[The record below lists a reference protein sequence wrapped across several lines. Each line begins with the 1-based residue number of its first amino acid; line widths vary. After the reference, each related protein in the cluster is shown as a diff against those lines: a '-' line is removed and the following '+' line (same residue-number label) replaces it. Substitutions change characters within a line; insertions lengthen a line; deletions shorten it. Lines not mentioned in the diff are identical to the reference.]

1 MLKGKLLQLQGRLER
16 GNTNLFVLEISSGVG
31 EGAALRRRDTC

>member
-16 GNTNLFVLEISSGVG
+16 GNTNLFVLEIFSG
-31 EGAALRRRDTC
+31 EGAALGRRDMC